1 MLPPSDPVKDYLGAP
16 LAQYKILFP
25 IFLPSLTRHI
35 ISVIFCLSRTT
46 VVKLQSER
54 YDNLYQHNIFK
65 TTSNQS
71 VEFVM
76 ERICTVQIEEVIFA
90 STSKM

>member
-1 MLPPSDPVKDYLGAP
+1 M
-16 LAQYKILFP
+16 
-25 IFLPSLTRHI
+25 
-35 ISVIFCLSRTT
+35 
-46 VVKLQSER
+46 VKLQSER

-76 ERICTVQIEEVIFA
+76 ERICTVKIEEVIFA
-90 STSKM
+90 STSKIVIIRVLCTNLHDLHLNLHYWILIRHTASSIQNQA